1 MSDIMAD
8 LGKVWN
14 TLSSVE
20 QSNIS
25 YQVAG
30 IRQTNILK
38 SLLENW
44 KEYEAMVGKASDSAG
59 TTFETQEDYAKSLE
73 GQLGTLSSTWDSA
86 VHNLFDAD
94 SLKPFI
100 TGLTKLGEGFEWV
113 TEKAGLLGTISLGA
127 GLFAGIKNF
136 GGHKI
141 LEPHKTIVLKL
152 PNIISVLWDTKV
164 FLWSNVKYTG

>member
-38 SLLENW
+38 YLLENW
-44 KEYEAMVGKASDSAG
+44 KEYEKMVGKANDSAG

-127 GLFAGIKNF
+127 GLFAAFKNVGINMLVAYLSNYYCF
-136 GGHKI
+136 E
-141 LEPHKTIVLKL
+141 LPTI
-152 PNIISVLWDTKV
+152 
-164 FLWSNVKYTG
+164 